1 MGKLATITRR
11 TFLFGALALAGGVA
25 FGWWRY
31 VTPGDNPLEPGL
43 ADGEVTLNP
52 FVLINAEGVT
62 VVTPRAEMGQ
72 GVHSTLAALV
82 AEEMDLEWSEVRVTH
97 GPPSSTYYNSA
108 VLAEAL
114 PFLPN
119 DKGWLAETA
128 RGAMD
133 VPGKFAGMQMTGGS
147 SSAADGFNRM
157 RLAGAAARATLVEA
171 AAKRFGVRAERL
183 KTELGA
189 VIAPDGTRISYTEL
203 AVEAA
208 GIRLSAEPKLKPR
221 SEWKLLGTSLP
232 RVDMVPKVTG
242 TATFAVDFR
251 LPGMRFA
258 TVKSNPHLGSA
269 MVSADTTAAAA
280 MPGVEKV
287 VPLPNGVAVV
297 ATTTWQAMQAAEAIS
312 FEWAPASYPQSSAEI
327 SAALAASFSDEGR
340 DSVKRNDGNV
350 EEALKTGEVFEAEY
364 SVPYLAHAPMEP
376 QSAAA
381 LFRDGKLEVW
391 VGNQIPN
398 LAVNAAAKAAG
409 IEPVNVTLHPLMMGG
424 SFGRRLEMDTIEQAV
439 TIAKANAGTPIL
451 LTWSREED
459 MTHDFYRPAALGRVR
474 GKIENGS
481 IAAFDYGV
489 ASSSVTAGQMGRL
502 GFDIPGPD
510 ALITQ
515 GAWDQPYSFANHR
528 VTGYRAPDMVP
539 VSSWRSVGASLNGF
553 MHESAID
560 ELAHLAGADPLEFRL
575 RHINDETSRK
585 VLEAVGQMSGWGT
598 APAGRARGVAFCFA
612 FGVPAAEVI
621 EVEQTEAGIRITGAW
636 AAVDVGIALDPRN
649 IAGQV
654 EGAMVFGLSAAIRGA
669 ITIAEGK
676 VEQSNFWDYEPLR
689 LDQWPGVE
697 VKVLENSD
705 RIKGIGE
712 PGVPPAA
719 PALAN
724 AIFALTGQR
733 IRELPLGKSIAFA

>member
-1 MGKLATITRR
+1 MGRLATITRR
-11 TFLFGALALAGGVA
+11 TFMFGALALAGGAA

-31 VTPGDNPLEPGL
+31 ATPGDNPLEPML
-43 ADGEVTLNP
+43 AEDEVTLNP
-52 FVLINAEGVT
+52 FVLVNSEGVT
-62 VVTPRAEMGQ
+62 IVTPRAEMGQ

-82 AEEMDLEWSEVRVTH
+82 AEEMDLDWAAVRVIH

-114 PFLPN
+114 PFLPT
-119 DKGWLAETA
+119 DTSWLAETA

-147 SSAADGFNRM
+147 SSVADGFNRM

-171 AAKRFGVRAERL
+171 AARRLGVSAGSL
-183 KTELGA
+183 KTEAGA
-189 VIAPDGTRISYTEL
+189 VVAPDGTRIAYAEL
-203 AVEAA
+203 APEAV
-208 GIRLSAEPKLKPR
+208 GIQLPGEPKLKPR

-242 TATFAVDFR
+242 TAKFAVDVR
-251 LPGMRFA
+251 LPGMKFA
-258 TVKSNPHLGSA
+258 TVKANPNLGA
-269 MVSADTTAAAA
+269 GMVSADTAAAAA
-280 MPGVEKV
+280 MPGVEKI
-287 VPLPNGVAVV
+287 VPLANGVAVV
-297 ATTTWQAMQAAEAIS
+297 AATTWQAMQAADAIT
-312 FEWAPASYPQSSAEI
+312 FDWAPAAYPQSSAEI
-327 SAALAASFSDEGR
+327 SAELAASFTDERR
-340 DSVKRNDGNV
+340 DSVPRNEGNV
-350 EEALKTGEVFEAEY
+350 DEALKTGEVLEAEY
-364 SVPYLAHAPMEP
+364 SVPYLAHAPLEP

-381 LFRDGKLEVW
+381 LFKDGKLEVW
-391 VGNQIPN
+391 IGNQIPN

-409 IEPVNVTLHPLMMGG
+409 IEPADVTFNTMLMGG
-424 SFGRRLEMDTIEQAV
+424 SFGRRLEMDTIEQAA
-439 TIAKANAGTPIL
+439 TIAKANPGIPIL

-474 GKIENGS
+474 GKVEGGT

-502 GFDIPGPD
+502 GFNVPGPD

-528 VTGYRAPDMVP
+528 VTGYRAPDMLP

-553 MHESAID
+553 FHESAID

-575 RHINDETSRK
+575 RHIRDEPSRK
-585 VLEAVGQMSGWGT
+585 VLEAVGELSGWGT
-598 APAGRARGVAFCFA
+598 VPAGRARGVAFCLA

-621 EVEQTEAGIRITGAW
+621 EVEQTPGGIRITGAW
-636 AAVDVGIALDPRN
+636 AAVDVGIALDPQN
-649 IAGQV
+649 IASQV
-654 EGAMVFGLSAAIRGA
+654 EGAMVFGLSAAIRGE
-669 ITIAEGK
+669 ITVADGK
-676 VEQSNFWDYEPLR
+676 VEQANFWDYEPLR
-689 LDQWPGVE
+689 LEQWPGVE
-697 VKVLENSD
+697 VKVLENLG

-733 IRELPLGKSIAFA
+733 IRSLPLGKSITFA

>member
-1 MGKLATITRR
+1 MGRIATITRR

-31 VTPGDNPLEPGL
+31 ATPGDNPLEPML
-43 ADGEVTLNP
+43 AEDEVTLNP
-52 FVLINAEGVT
+52 FVLVNSEGVT
-62 VVTPRAEMGQ
+62 IITPRAEMGQ

-82 AEEMDLEWSEVRVTH
+82 AEEMDLDWAAVRVIH
-97 GPPSSTYYNSA
+97 GPPSSTYFNSA

-114 PFLPN
+114 PFLPT
-119 DKGWLAETA
+119 DTSWLAETA

-147 SSAADGFNRM
+147 SSVADGFNRM

-171 AAKRFGVRAERL
+171 AARRLGVSAGSL
-183 KTELGA
+183 KTEAGA
-189 VIAPDGTRISYTEL
+189 VVAPDGTRIAYAEL
-203 AVEAA
+203 APEAV
-208 GIRLSAEPKLKPR
+208 GIQLPGAPKLRPR

-242 TATFAVDFR
+242 TATFAVDVR
-251 LPGMRFA
+251 LPGMKFA
-258 TVKSNPHLGSA
+258 TVKANPNLGA
-269 MVSADTTAAAA
+269 GMVSADTAAAAA
-280 MPGVEKV
+280 MPGVEKI
-287 VPLPNGVAVV
+287 VPLANGVAVV
-297 ATTTWQAMQAAEAIS
+297 AATTWQAMQAADAIT
-312 FEWAPASYPQSSAEI
+312 FDWAPAAYPQSSAEI
-327 SAALAASFSDEGR
+327 SAELAASFTDERR
-340 DSVKRNDGNV
+340 DSVPRNEGNV
-350 EEALKTGEVFEAEY
+350 DEALKTGDVLEAEY

-381 LFRDGKLEVW
+381 LFKDGKLEVW
-391 VGNQIPN
+391 IGNQIPN

-409 IEPVNVTLHPLMMGG
+409 IEPADVTFNTMLMGG
-424 SFGRRLEMDTIEQAV
+424 SFGRRLEMDTIEQAA
-439 TIAKANAGTPIL
+439 TIAKANPGIPIL

-474 GKIENGS
+474 GKVEGGM

-502 GFDIPGPD
+502 GFNVPGPD

-528 VTGYRAPDMVP
+528 VTGYRAPDMLP

-553 MHESAID
+553 FHESAID

-575 RHINDETSRK
+575 RHIKDEPSRK
-585 VLEAVGQMSGWGT
+585 VLEAVGELSGWGT
-598 APAGRARGVAFCFA
+598 VPAGRARGVAFCLA

-621 EVEQTEAGIRITGAW
+621 EVEQTPGGIRITGAW
-636 AAVDVGIALDPRN
+636 AAVDVGIALDPQN
-649 IAGQV
+649 IASQV
-654 EGAMVFGLSAAIRGA
+654 EGAMVFGLSAAIRGE
-669 ITIAEGK
+669 ITVADGK
-676 VEQSNFWDYEPLR
+676 VEQANFWDYEPLR
-689 LDQWPGVE
+689 LEQWPGVE
-697 VKVLENSD
+697 VKVLENLG

-733 IRELPLGKSIAFA
+733 IRSLPLGKSITFA

>member
-1 MGKLATITRR
+1 MGRLATITRR
-11 TFLFGALALAGGVA
+11 TFMFGALALAGGAA

-31 VTPGDNPLEPGL
+31 ATPGDNPLEPML
-43 ADGEVTLNP
+43 AEDEVTLNP
-52 FVLINAEGVT
+52 FVLVNSEGVT
-62 VVTPRAEMGQ
+62 IVTPRAEMGQ

-82 AEEMDLEWSEVRVTH
+82 AEEMDLDWAAVRVIH

-114 PFLPN
+114 PFLPT
-119 DKGWLAETA
+119 DTSWFAETA
-128 RGAMD
+128 RGAID

-147 SSAADGFNRM
+147 SSVADGFNRM

-171 AAKRFGVRAERL
+171 AARRLGVSAGSL
-183 KTELGA
+183 KTEAGA
-189 VIAPDGTRISYTEL
+189 VVAPDGTRIAYAEL
-203 AVEAA
+203 APEAV
-208 GIRLSAEPKLKPR
+208 GIQLPGEPKLKPR
-221 SEWKLLGTSLP
+221 SEWKLLGTSLS

-242 TATFAVDFR
+242 TAKFAVDVR
-251 LPGMRFA
+251 LPGMKFA
-258 TVKSNPHLGSA
+258 TVKANPNLGA
-269 MVSADTTAAAA
+269 GMVSADTAAAAA
-280 MPGVEKV
+280 MPGVEKI
-287 VPLPNGVAVV
+287 VPLANGVAVV
-297 ATTTWQAMQAAEAIS
+297 AATTWQAMQAADAIT
-312 FEWAPASYPQSSAEI
+312 FDWAPAAYPQSSAEI
-327 SAALAASFSDEGR
+327 SAELAASFTDERR
-340 DSVKRNDGNV
+340 DSVPRNEGNV
-350 EEALKTGEVFEAEY
+350 DEALKTGEVLEAEY
-364 SVPYLAHAPMEP
+364 SVPYLAHAPLEP

-381 LFRDGKLEVW
+381 LFKDGKLEVW
-391 VGNQIPN
+391 IGNQIPN

-409 IEPVNVTLHPLMMGG
+409 IEPADVTFNTMLMGG
-424 SFGRRLEMDTIEQAV
+424 SFGRRLEMDTIEQAA
-439 TIAKANAGTPIL
+439 TIAKANPGIPIL

-474 GKIENGS
+474 GKVEGGT

-502 GFDIPGPD
+502 GFNVPGPD

-528 VTGYRAPDMVP
+528 VTGYRAPDMLP

-553 MHESAID
+553 FHESAID

-575 RHINDETSRK
+575 RHIRDEPSRK
-585 VLEAVGQMSGWGT
+585 VLEAVGELSGWGT
-598 APAGRARGVAFCFA
+598 VPAGRARGVAFCLA

-621 EVEQTEAGIRITGAW
+621 EVEQTPGGIRITGAW
-636 AAVDVGIALDPRN
+636 AAVDVGIALDPQN
-649 IAGQV
+649 IASQV
-654 EGAMVFGLSAAIRGA
+654 EGAMVFGLSAAIRGE
-669 ITIAEGK
+669 ITVADGK
-676 VEQSNFWDYEPLR
+676 VEQANFWDYEPLR
-689 LDQWPGVE
+689 LEQWPGVE
-697 VKVLENSD
+697 VKVLENLG

-733 IRELPLGKSIAFA
+733 IRSLPLGKSITFA